1 MKTSESIKECL
12 KEMLIDLGTDNL
24 EYLSGIADYNY
35 ANSKEEYINNII
47 GYINDEV
54 VENQGYQWEDIF
66 NEYKKINDEILEV
79 EKSLDTIYLFTHFIL
94 TEVMDGTEVR
104 PTLENMFK
112 AYKN

>member
-35 ANSKEEYINNII
+35 ANSKE
-47 GYINDEV
+47 
-54 VENQGYQWEDIF
+54 
-66 NEYKKINDEILEV
+66 
-79 EKSLDTIYLFTHFIL
+79 KSLDTIYLFTHFIL